1 MWPKTSAVHPAATRE
16 HLAEHCRDE
25 GCPRLP
31 CRMFKAGY
39 RKGYD
44 DDYSAGFAA
53 GYSAG
58 YSAGFSAGLAAGTGS
73 G

>member
-1 MWPKTSAVHPAATRE
+1 MGYFSKLADPGTSQ
-16 HLAEHCRDE
+16 HLAEQCKDE
-25 GCPRLP
+25 ACHRLP

-44 DDYSAGFAA
+44 DGYSAGFAA